1 LSRTT
6 AIWIKT
12 LLTTGLQIALAAIVF
27 IFLGRLSWS
36 TPAELR
42 AAVALIIFL
51 GLAIVAMASGL
62 LATRISGLL
71 NERRRLKY
79 QPLIYETLAVE
90 LVTGGHTDAL
100 KRLARACPQ
109 VMSDCVR
116 AELSCITG
124 SAHRHLSQVACELG
138 LQQKWIRQL
147 RSQRPL
153 HRRRA
158 VRLLASL
165 EPSMSRFMLVTALS
179 DDDEEVRIEASRALI
194 RWGEREE
201 IEAVLKFIATQPL
214 MLRALV
220 AEDLRP
226 VMTICEPLM
235 SELLRSDDVRIVMG
249 VLDIIEAW
257 QKTFSIA
264 GFERLLNHPSAEVR
278 VRALRLAPYIHDA
291 SRSEHAVLNALF
303 DQNYEIRAAA
313 AYSAGRMNLRN
324 AIPYLQSFLRTG
336 DDRVA
341 LAAAKAL
348 SRLGDDGMASLEAE
362 ILAGGRCA
370 TFALEAVEKAQLGL
384 DLRTPA

>member
-1 LSRTT
+1 
-6 AIWIKT
+6 
-12 LLTTGLQIALAAIVF
+12 
-27 IFLGRLSWS
+27 
-36 TPAELR
+36 
-42 AAVALIIFL
+42 
-51 GLAIVAMASGL
+51 
-62 LATRISGLL
+62 
-71 NERRRLKY
+71 
-79 QPLIYETLAVE
+79 
-90 LVTGGHTDAL
+90 
-100 KRLARACPQ
+100 
-109 VMSDCVR
+109 MSDCVR

-235 SELLRSDDVRIVMG
+235 SELLCSDDVRIVMG

-291 SRSEHAVLNALF
+291 SRSEHAVLAALL
-303 DQNYEIRAAA
+303 DQNYEIRATA

-370 TFALEAVEKAQLGL
+370 TFALEAIEKAQLGL
-384 DLRTPA
+384 DLRVPA